1 MTHRPRR
8 FAALIALCAS
18 ALLLLPANTAAA
30 GKGSDAAEIRTLISA
45 TYDQPNARVQT
56 DPVIV
61 VGNHAIA
68 DWIQGKRGGRALMRH
83 QQGQWE
89 VVMCAGDSLRHA
101 DTLTQ
106 AGVPSATAK
115 AISQKLG
122 QAEKNISISR
132 RQQFDLFGTTADPA
146 HAAHHVMHPDQAHT
160 AHKNHKP

>member
-8 FAALIALCAS
+8 FAALISLCAS

-68 DWIQGKRGGRALMRH
+68 DWIQGKRGGRALLLRA
-83 QQGQWE
+83 QGKWE
-89 VVMCAGDSLRHA
+89 VVLCAGDGLRHA
-101 DTLTQ
+101 EAMVQ
-106 AGVPSATAK
+106 AGVPADTAK
-115 AISQKLG
+115 AMAQKLS
-122 QAEKNISISR
+122 QAEKHLPATR
-132 RQQFDLFGTTADPA
+132 RQQFGLFGTSNDPA
-146 HAAHHVMHPDQAHT
+146 TGTPTQHPDHVHTQHPAHS
-160 AHKNHKP
+160 H